1 MRVCGIIAEFNP
13 LHKGHEYLLKEA
25 RARSGADYLLIV
37 MSGDYVQRGEP
48 ALCDRYAR
56 CRMALEAGADA
67 VLLLPLPFAASSAVY
82 FARGAV
88 SQLKHSAVCTD
99 LFFASESGSLEALK
113 ELIPLLKNTLP
124 YEKRPRPNDLLGAA
138 YLEAAE
144 TLDAGFTPHTITRIG
159 EAHDSDT
166 DSGALSS
173 ASAFRKRLLAGDDC
187 ADLLPDYVTGILNGY
202 RKSARFV
209 KTADLS
215 DMLYHALL
223 MRKEAGYRD
232 YYDLSPALSDKI
244 AAKLSLYSDPEGFA
258 MALKSR
264 DISLSRI
271 RRALLHILLG
281 LRSEN
286 IRTLCSKYDY
296 CPYLSLLGF
305 RAPATPLLH
314 AIKGNADRPLIS
326 KAADARTLLAADA
339 LECFNTEMRAAD
351 LYAYLAYGSGRVSA
365 WKRSPVILNS

>member
-113 ELIPLLKNTLP
+113 ELVPLLENTLP

-159 EAHDSDT
+159 EAHDSDA
-166 DSGALSS
+166 DGGALSS

-187 ADLLPDYVTGILNGY
+187 RDLLPDYVNVILNEY
-202 RKSARFV
+202 RKSAHFV
-209 KTADLS
+209 NSADLS
-215 DMLYHALL
+215 DMLYHSLL
-223 MRKEAGYRD
+223 MRKDEGFRD
-232 YYDLSPALSDKI
+232 CYDLSPSLSDRI
-244 AAKLSLYSDPEGFA
+244 AAKLPLYSDAESFA
-258 MALKSR
+258 QVLKSR

-271 RRALLHILLG
+271 RRDLLHILLE
-281 LRSEN
+281 LRSDMV
-286 IRTLCSKYDY
+286 RALCRDLDY

-305 RAPATPLLH
+305 RASASPLLH
-314 AIKGNADRPLIS
+314 AIKRNAGLPLIS
-326 KAADARTLLAADA
+326 KAADARSLLTAEA
-339 LECFNTEMRAAD
+339 LDCFNAEMRAAD
-351 LYAYLAYGSGRVSA
+351 LYAYLAYGSGRISA